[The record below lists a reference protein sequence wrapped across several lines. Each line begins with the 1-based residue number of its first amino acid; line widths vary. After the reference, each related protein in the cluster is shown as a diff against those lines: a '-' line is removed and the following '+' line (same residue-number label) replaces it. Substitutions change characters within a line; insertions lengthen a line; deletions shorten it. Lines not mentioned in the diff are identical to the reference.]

1 MNNKFDGDILSR
13 NISALRAKSGLS
25 VKAFAQK
32 CDLAPQTISRIE
44 DGDIHNPSMHVV
56 FALANAFGYDVGQLF
71 GPLYKEIE
79 PKIRTAK
86 PASVSGLG
94 RTIGKN
100 LKAYRARKKL
110 TQPQLSK
117 RTGVTQSDISRLERM
132 KTHNPGA
139 GVLQKLA
146 DGLDVPISTLLADST
161 TPPQAL
167 QELFDS
173 PLGARISDADKIAL
187 TGHILPYTATSDQWY
202 DIWRVM
208 CSKITQ

>member
-1 MNNKFDGDILSR
+1 MSRLDSEVLSR
-13 NISALRAKSGLS
+13 NILALRAKSGLT
-25 VKAFAQK
+25 VKAFAGR
-32 CDLAPQTISRIE
+32 CGLAPQTISRIE
-44 DGDIHNPSMHVV
+44 DGDIRNPSMHVV
-56 FALANAFGYDVGQLF
+56 FALADAFGYDVGQLF

-79 PKIRTAK
+79 PKIRTTK
-86 PASVSGLG
+86 PATASGLG
-94 RTIGKN
+94 RTIGRN
-100 LKAYRARKKL
+100 LKAYRALKKL

-132 KTHNPGA
+132 KTSNPGA

-146 DGLDVPISTLLADST
+146 DGLDVPISTLLTDSS

-173 PLGARISDADKIAL
+173 PLGARISDVGKIAL

-208 CSKITQ
+208 CSKMSQ